1 LVIFWSGELADVMQ
15 DVEDELVIGWLA
27 AGEHF
32 DHGIDGAQLNGVVW
46 VLTDAAHVPMLDI
59 LCI

>member
-1 LVIFWSGELADVMQ
+1 MQ

-32 DHGIDGAQLNGVVW
+32 DHGINGAQLNGVVW
-46 VLTDAAHVPMLDI
+46 VLTDAAHVPTLDI